1 MPVPTRDGGRSR
13 DGGRCPGEC
22 GGRVVVG
29 TDHDASWFFSRSAV
43 ESQLFFETARHC
55 TKTHQIRF
63 AKKTFVTRRCRARG
77 AGQSAHPDARWTSRS
92 VRFRRARLCFAR
104 ITALQ
109 RRVREPSRSP
119 PRSAFLVT
127 PARSSETFVASAK
140 RHDRVSRHVPRVAR
154 AADAPGAVPHRA
166 GAEGRQHDAD
176 GVPEIHRQ
184 EDPGREVRARRPTAP
199 EKTHWI
205 SARDDEGASHDS
217 HSTPT
222 PRSNSPFPDAHS
234 AVSAQV
240 PEPDGFE
247 HVPRVEVREREEG
260 REKIQPRVR
269 PRASEPSASVRR
281 PSSPRVSR
289 RTEKKKLTPLRFP
302 SVSVS
307 TRRCMPSQLEGNFRR
322 AAAPSG
328 PGASRFAAPP
338 SRFGAQR

>member
-1 MPVPTRDGGRSR
+1 MT
-13 DGGRCPGEC
+13 
-22 GGRVVVG
+22 
-29 TDHDASWFFSRSAV
+29 
-43 ESQLFFETARHC
+43 L
-55 TKTHQIRF
+55 
-63 AKKTFVTRRCRARG
+63 TRR
-77 AGQSAHPDARWTSRS
+77 
-92 VRFRRARLCFAR
+92 RRR
-104 ITALQ
+104 
-109 RRVREPSRSP
+109 
-119 PRSAFLVT
+119 
-127 PARSSETFVASAK
+127 
-140 RHDRVSRHVPRVAR
+140 
-154 AADAPGAVPHRA
+154 
-166 GAEGRQHDAD
+166 
-176 GVPEIHRQ
+176 
-184 EDPGREVRARRPTAP
+184 
-199 EKTHWI
+199 
-205 SARDDEGASHDS
+205 
-217 HSTPT
+217 
-222 PRSNSPFPDAHS
+222 RSNSPFPDAHS

-269 PRASEPSASVRR
+269 PRAREPSAAVRR